1 MEAVVKDREIVFHSA
16 TDILNSQRKMATV
29 LGKVISRGIA
39 TTRVASGQAAVSGHQ
54 GILFCD
60 KFISKCTKFSIG
72 NLYLCF
78 GHVHPSLGCMV
89 LPKKV
94 CFCC

>member
-1 MEAVVKDREIVFHSA
+1 LEAVFEDREIGFHSA

-54 GILFCD
+54 GILFWY
-60 KFISKCTKFSIG
+60 KFIYSCPKLSIK
-72 NLYLCF
+72 NLLSCC
-78 GHVHPSLGCMV
+78 GHVHPPSLG
-89 LPKKV
+89 
-94 CFCC
+94 